1 MINKDLYMLKVAGWN
16 TEDTSYA
23 GEFMGMVPD
32 NRGSGAPI
40 TRVHTQ
46 HYSSTVV
53 PFWSV
58 DKNSLSKN
66 KISIDW
72 DDVSDNNAFFTTH
85 YDVLKAFKN
94 AGENSGL
101 FRKYYQTLDDYG
113 GSGLI
118 KWSPREQYEFFKK
131 HKILNAISGFP
142 AQGYENYK
150 KAMDK
155 LNQRNNIDTSA
166 YDADFAARYGK
177 AITPERYNELQRLQ
191 GTPEYKKKLK
201 EYVTPWARD
210 YSKQKTAALA
220 EELNPVPKSK
230 RKRSAFQRFVDTL
243 STNKA
248 KHVAGV
254 AGGISGMITGKE
266 LLHSNLT
273 PMRVLGGVGV
283 VGGAALGAKN
293 IYGLYNDYFD

>member
-1 MINKDLYMLKVAGWN
+1 MINKDLYMMKVAGWD
-16 TEDTSYA
+16 TDDTSYA

-32 NRGSGAPI
+32 NRASGVPI
-40 TRVHTQ
+40 TRVHKQ

-58 DKNSLSKN
+58 DENSLSKN

-101 FRKYYQTLDDYG
+101 SRKYYQTLDDYR

-131 HKILNAISGFP
+131 HKLLNAISGFP

-150 KAMDK
+150 KAIDK

-166 YDADFAARYGK
+166 YDKDFADRYGK
-177 AITPERYNELQRLQ
+177 AITPEKYNELQRLQ

-201 EYVTPWARD
+201 EYVAPWARD

-220 EELNPVPKSK
+220 EELNPVPKHK
-230 RKRSAFQRFVDTL
+230 RERSVFQKFVDTL

-248 KHVAGV
+248 KHVSGV
-254 AGGISGMITGKE
+254 AGGISGMIAGRE

-273 PMRVLGGVGV
+273 PMRALGGVGV

-293 IYGLYNDYFD
+293 IYELYNDYFD